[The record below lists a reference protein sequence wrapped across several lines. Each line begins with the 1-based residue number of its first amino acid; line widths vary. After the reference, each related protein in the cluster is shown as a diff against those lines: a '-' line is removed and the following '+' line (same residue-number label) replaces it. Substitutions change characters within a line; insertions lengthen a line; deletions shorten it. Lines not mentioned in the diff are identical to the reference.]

1 MYRKQRVAVV
11 VPAYNESGFVGDVL
25 RGMPNYVDLVIAVD
39 DDSDDDTWAEILTT
53 AAETEPTTETTTAAA
68 RHPNAPAT
76 SLAERATVA
85 DPVGRVLPVQH
96 RENHGAGGAIK
107 TGYMAAVER
116 QVDLIV
122 TVDGDG
128 QMDPSIMTRFLDPLI
143 GGGAGYAKGNRLLY
157 REFREQM
164 PRFRFVGNLTL
175 TFLTKIASG
184 YWRMMDPQN
193 GYTAISREALI
204 AIDIDDLYEYYGYC
218 NDLLVKLNVAGVR
231 IADVPMPALYG
242 DEQSSIK
249 YGTYVR
255 RVSLML
261 LRNFLWRINTG
272 LPRRRA
278 LPALVGYYLGAGLT
292 GASLL
297 LLAWT
302 MLSLVGIGGP
312 APSSPVSGLLSGVL
326 AVLLGGGLLVGA
338 MTLDR
343 AQNRRLEV
351 QVSP

>member
-1 MYRKQRVAVV
+1 MYRNHRVAVV

-25 RGMPNYVDLVIAVD
+25 RGMPDYVDLVIAVD
-39 DDSDDDTWAEILTT
+39 DDSTDDTWAEILTT
-53 AAETEPTTETTTAAA
+53 AAETEPTAETATAVA
-68 RHPNAPAT
+68 RHPDAPAT
-76 SLAERATVA
+76 PLTERATVS
-85 DPVGRVLPVQH
+85 DRVGRVLPVQH
-96 RENHGAGGAIK
+96 RENQGAGGAIK

-128 QMDPSIMTRFLDPLI
+128 QMDLSIMTRFLDPLI
-143 GGGAGYAKGNRLLY
+143 DGGAGYAKGNRLLY

-193 GYTAISREALI
+193 GYTAISRDALV
-204 AIDIDDLYEYYGYC
+204 AIDLDDLYEYYGYC

-231 IADVPMPALYG
+231 IADVPMPARYG
-242 DEQSSIK
+242 EEQSSIK
-249 YGTYVR
+249 YGTYIR

-261 LRNFLWRINTG
+261 LWNFLWRINAEFRSGRT
-272 LPRRRA
+272 LPTLA
-278 LPALVGYYLGAGLT
+278 GYYLGAGLT
-292 GASLL
+292 GASLPL
-297 LLAWT
+297 LLWT
-302 MLSLVGIGGP
+302 ALPLAGVGVP
-312 APSSPVSGLLSGVL
+312 APPSPVSGLLSAVL
-326 AVLLGGGLLVGA
+326 AVLLGGGLLVAA

-343 AQNRRLEV
+343 ARNRPLEV
-351 QVSP
+351 QPSP